1 MDFVAHFQVRTGAE
15 EESETLLSALT
26 EMLDSVE
33 DDDRTLSPFDTL
45 PDTKLLT
52 HPESRKQSGVGAC

>member
-1 MDFVAHFQVRTGAE
+1 ME
-15 EESETLLSALT
+15 EVSENLLSALT

-33 DDDRTLSPFDTL
+33 DDDGTSSPFDTL

-52 HPESRKQSGVGAC
+52 HVEQEDNTVVCIN

>member
-1 MDFVAHFQVRTGAE
+1 ME
-15 EESETLLSALT
+15 EERETLLSALT

-33 DDDRTLSPFDTL
+33 DDDGTPFDTL

-52 HPESRKQSGVGAC
+52 HPERRDNSAVGAHSGAIQL